1 MEAELATPRII
12 NKQNVM
18 NISITFFLVMMVVSK
33 LSLTI
38 PKAKADPL
46 PNACTKPSKLVQF
59 IVSRVGAD
67 SNVKPRD
74 LTCDE
79 LVQID
84 ATNHDSI
91 EVTTGRKNG
100 ESVICV
106 GFSRDKP
113 CQIVLAYIVDN
124 VDSTAT
130 LTRIFT
136 VKESRRN
143 VQLNETVERLFI
155 KPAALIR

>member
-1 MEAELATPRII
+1 
-12 NKQNVM
+12 M
-18 NISITFFLVMMVVSK
+18 NISITFFLVMIVVSK

-46 PNACTKPSKLVQF
+46 PNACTKQSKLVQF
-59 IVSRVGAD
+59 IVSRVGSD
-67 SNVKPRD
+67 SNVKPRN

-84 ATNHDSI
+84 ASNHDLI
-91 EVTTGRKNG
+91 EVTTGRRNG
-100 ESVICV
+100 ESVICI

-113 CQIVLAYIVDN
+113 CQIILATIVN
-124 VDSTAT
+124 KVDSTAT
-130 LTRIFT
+130 LARIFA

-143 VQLNETVERLFI
+143 MQLNETVERLFI